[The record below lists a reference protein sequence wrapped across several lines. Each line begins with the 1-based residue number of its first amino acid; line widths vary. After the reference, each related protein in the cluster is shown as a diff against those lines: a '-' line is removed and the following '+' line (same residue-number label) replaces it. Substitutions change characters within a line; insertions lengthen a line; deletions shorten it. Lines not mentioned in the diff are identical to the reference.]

1 MKKLLTICSILMMV
15 TAIFT
20 SCTQETDN
28 VSSSEI
34 NYTAKFDYNIPYG
47 SQATYNGSAYNP
59 ALHNIPDIT
68 KTKDSVISLPPGFIK
83 YSLSGDE
90 YSFECWNTKNDGS
103 GTDYN
108 GGSSY
113 TLNGNITFYTKYKKT
128 TETSDTDILDICTQ
142 TTYAMKVGDTVKL
155 KASWSDACRYEIS
168 SDEYEAISLSPDDI
182 ITAKAIG
189 TAVVRITS
197 LENAAKSGTCIITVT
212 SDAFSGSGLDY
223 KLLGTWK
230 DGNDCIELYANK
242 SGYIKCMSG
251 GAVTLEAVFNWT
263 TRAENNGAIKYF
275 TISNGPS
282 YLNNTYTIVSVSST
296 TLKLKGRLAFG
307 KPLETEWTRE

>member
-1 MKKLLTICSILMMV
+1 MMV

-34 NYTAKFDYNIPYG
+34 NYTAKFDYNIPSG

-68 KTKDSVISLPPGFIK
+68 KTKDSVISLPPSFIK

-103 GTDYN
+103 GTDYK

-113 TLNGNITFYTKYKKT
+113 TVNDNITFYAKYKKI
-128 TETSDTDILDICTQ
+128 TENSDTDILDICTQ
-142 TTYAMKVGDTVKL
+142 TAYAMKVGDTVKL
-155 KASWSDACRYEIS
+155 KASWSDAYRYEIS
-168 SDEYEAISLSPDDI
+168 SDEYEAISLSSDNI

-189 TAVVRITS
+189 TAIVKIIS
-197 LENAAKSGTCIITVT
+197 LENAAKNGSCIITVT

-223 KLLGTWK
+223 KLLGIWK
-230 DGNDCIELYANK
+230 NENDVIELDVNK
-242 SGYIKCMSG
+242 SGYIKCMLRG
-251 GAVTLEAVFNWT
+251 TVTQEASFNWT
-263 TRAENNGAIKYF
+263 TRTENNGDTKYF

-282 YLNNTYTIVSVSST
+282 YLNNSYMILSISST